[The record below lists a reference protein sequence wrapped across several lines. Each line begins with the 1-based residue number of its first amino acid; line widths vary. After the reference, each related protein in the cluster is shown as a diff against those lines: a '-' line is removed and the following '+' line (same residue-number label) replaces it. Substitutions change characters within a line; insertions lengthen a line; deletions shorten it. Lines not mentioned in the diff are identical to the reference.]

1 MIQTNIYIYS
11 DHCFLC
17 VGIGWLRYCQFA
29 LWAGHGKAQACLT
42 GDPATRMWPYVKHS
56 EDKVQL
62 SIWCQ
67 TSKPAKD
74 CCPYPWGW
82 CLPLW
87 NSTAS
92 DLCMFFV
99 YFWWELQ
106 NTKHD
111 NSAKLQRRDEIKRK
125 ASWGSGLCVIPI
137 VANPWAKSSKKFV
150 VMVWYFLSSACWT
163 EASTWRFHG
172 NDCRYY
178 AVTLW

>member
-1 MIQTNIYIYS
+1 MDYKTTVWYKPIITNIYIYS
-11 DHCFLC
+11 DHCFVC

-42 GDPATRMWPYVKHS
+42 GDPATRMWPCVKHS

-99 YFWWELQ
+99 YFWWQ
-106 NTKHD
+106 NFRIQSTTT
-111 NSAKLQRRDEIKRK
+111 QR
-125 ASWGSGLCVIPI
+125 
-137 VANPWAKSSKKFV
+137 SSKG
-150 VMVWYFLSSACWT
+150 VMKSRERPAGALGSA
-163 EASTWRFHG
+163 SFR
-172 NDCRYY
+172 
-178 AVTLW
+178 